1 MTKFTVVLTTLF
13 LAMTSINADK
23 VRGLRNGPLGDE
35 GPRGTRRLMMGGHK
49 GGHSHKMVSLARL
62 GRRWEEGMEGG
73 HSHKGGHNK
82 GGFNYPKEDF
92 GRDCGRVD
100 ESTLVDLSCPDN
112 SANEPDCALRNGELG
127 NWLCRTVFAP
137 FTGES
142 DSWST
147 CGNSTLTLALD
158 GCGCCDGACPVGC
171 TNGCALNGVTDA
183 GVLVTETKPKGEV
196 VQECLTPEKAV
207 SLIAKPGGRFQCVT
221 ASPSASPSTSPSA
234 DPSGF
239 PSAAPSTSPS
249 AVPSASPSSSPS
261 APPSE

>member
-13 LAMTSINADK
+13 LAMTNVNADK
-23 VRGLRNGPLGDE
+23 VRGQRSGPSGDE
-35 GPRGTRRLMMGGHK
+35 GPRGTRRLMMGGPRGPRRLMMRGHK
-49 GGHSHKMVSLARL
+49 GS
-62 GRRWEEGMEGG
+62 

-196 VQECLTPEKAV
+196 VQECITSEKAI
-207 SLIAKPGGRFQCVT
+207 SLIAKPGGRFQCV
-221 ASPSASPSTSPSA
+221 
-234 DPSGF
+234 
-239 PSAAPSTSPS
+239 
-249 AVPSASPSSSPS
+249 V
-261 APPSE
+261 E